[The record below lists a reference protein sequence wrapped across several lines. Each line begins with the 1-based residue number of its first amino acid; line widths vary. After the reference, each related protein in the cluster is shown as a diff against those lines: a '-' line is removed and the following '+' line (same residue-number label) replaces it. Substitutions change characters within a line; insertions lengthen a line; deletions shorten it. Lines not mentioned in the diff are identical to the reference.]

1 MWEKIMNVILLVSII
16 LGVSA
21 QNIIK
26 KPYTLKSGG
35 KGAFLFS
42 MFSSLAAMLFFVVTS
57 GGFKFDIGFVPYA
70 LGFALSYGAATVF
83 SVLATA
89 CGSLSLTAL
98 IISFSLMIPTF
109 YGLIFLND
117 PISVGLIP
125 GLLLLA
131 ISLVLINKTS
141 ESVKITRRWVI
152 YVFLAFVGNGM
163 CSTVQKMQQ
172 VAFDGAY
179 KNEFMIVALLA
190 VTFSMGIIS
199 LVKEKR
205 DIKVCAHIGWYL
217 ALGCGVMNGVV
228 NLFVMLLS
236 ARMPVSLMFPLVSAG
251 GIVITYLVSRFI
263 YKEKLTKLQLV
274 GFVLGTASVVLLN
287 I

>member
-1 MWEKIMNVILLVSII
+1 MNAVLLISII

-26 KPYTLKSGG
+26 KPYTQKSGG
-35 KGAFLFS
+35 KGAFIFGSL
-42 MFSSLAAMLFFVVTS
+42 SSFAAMLFFVVTS
-57 GGFKFDIGFVPYA
+57 GGFAWEPGLIPYA
-70 LGFALSYGAATVF
+70 LGFALSYGTSTVF

-89 CGSLSLTAL
+89 SGSLSLTAL
-98 IISFSLMIPTF
+98 IVSFSLMIPTF

-131 ISLVLINKTS
+131 VSLVLINKRT
-141 ESVKITRRWVI
+141 ESVKITRKWLI
-152 YVFLAFVGNGM
+152 FVFLAFIGNGM

-172 VAFDGAY
+172 VAYNGKY
-179 KNEFMIVALLA
+179 KNEFMIIALASVVIGLLIA
-190 VTFSMGIIS
+190 S
-199 LVKEKR
+199 LITERKEIVR
-205 DIKVCAHIGWYL
+205 CAKCGWYF
-217 ALGCGVMNGVV
+217 ALGCGIMNGIV

-263 YKEKLTKLQLV
+263 YKEILTKTQLV

>member
-1 MWEKIMNVILLVSII
+1 MNALLLISII

-26 KPYTLKSGG
+26 KPYTQKSGG
-35 KGAFLFS
+35 KGAFIFGA
-42 MFSSLAAMLFFVVTS
+42 FSSFAAMLFFVVTS
-57 GGFKFDIGFVPYA
+57 GGFKLEAGLVPYA
-70 LGFALSYGAATVF
+70 LGFALSYGAAVVF

-109 YGLIFLND
+109 YGLIFLGD
-117 PISVGLIP
+117 PIGVGLIP
-125 GLLLLA
+125 GLLLLV
-131 ISLVLINKTS
+131 ISLVLINKKS
-141 ESVKITRRWVI
+141 VSVKITRKWLV
-152 YVFLAFVGNGM
+152 YVFFAFVGNGM

-179 KNEFMIVALLA
+179 KNEFMIIALAA
-190 VTFSMGIIS
+190 VVFGLLIVS
-199 LVKEKR
+199 LITERADIVK
-205 DIKVCAHIGWYL
+205 CAKLGWYL
-217 ALGCGVMNGVV
+217 ALGCGIMNGVV

-236 ARMPVSLMFPLVSAG
+236 ARMPVSVMFPLVSAG

-263 YKEKLTKLQLV
+263 YKEKLTKIQLI
-274 GFVLGTASVVLLN
+274 GFALGTASVVLLN

>member
-1 MWEKIMNVILLVSII
+1 MNAVLLISII

-26 KPYTLKSGG
+26 KPYTQKNSG
-35 KGAFLFS
+35 KGAFIFGAL
-42 MFSSLAAMLFFVVTS
+42 SSIAAMLFFVITS
-57 GGFKFDIGFVPYA
+57 GGFRWESGLVPYA
-70 LGFALSYGAATVF
+70 LGFALSYGTSTVF

-89 CGSLSLTAL
+89 SGSLSLTAL

-117 PISVGLIP
+117 PVSVGLVP
-125 GLLLLA
+125 GLILLA
-131 ISLVLINKTS
+131 ASLVLINLKS
-141 ESVKITRRWVI
+141 DSIKITPKWLL

-179 KNEFMIVALLA
+179 KNEFMIIALLS
-190 VTFSMGIIS
+190 VCVGLMTVS
-199 LVKEKR
+199 LFTEKN
-205 DIKVCAHIGWYL
+205 DIKLCIKNGWYF
-217 ALGCGVMNGVV
+217 ALPCGIMNGAV

-251 GIVITYLVSRFI
+251 GIVITYFVSRFI
-263 YKEKLTKLQLV
+263 YKEKLTKLQLI
-274 GFVLGTASVVLLN
+274 GFVLGTVSVVLLN

>member
-1 MWEKIMNVILLVSII
+1 MNAVLLISII

-26 KPYTLKSGG
+26 KPYTQKSGG
-35 KGAFLFS
+35 KGAFIFGTLSSFS
-42 MFSSLAAMLFFVVTS
+42 AMLFFVVTS
-57 GGFKFDIGFVPYA
+57 GGFTWESGLIPYA
-70 LGFALSYGAATVF
+70 LGFALSYGTSTVF

-89 CGSLSLTAL
+89 SGSLSLTAL
-98 IISFSLMIPTF
+98 IVSFSLMIPTF
-109 YGLIFLND
+109 YGLIFLKD

-131 ISLVLINKTS
+131 ISLVLINKKS
-141 ESVKITRRWVI
+141 DSVKITRKWLI
-152 YVFLAFVGNGM
+152 FVFLAFVGNGM

-179 KNEFMIVALLA
+179 KNEFMIIALASVVIGLLTA
-190 VTFSMGIIS
+190 S
-199 LVKEKR
+199 LITERK
-205 DIKVCAHIGWYL
+205 DIVRCAKCGWYF
-217 ALGCGVMNGVV
+217 ALGCGIMNGIV
-228 NLFVMLLS
+228 NLFVMILS

-263 YKEKLTKLQLV
+263 YKEMLTKTQLV

>member
-1 MWEKIMNVILLVSII
+1 MNAILLISII

-26 KPYTLKSGG
+26 KPYTQKSDG
-35 KGAFLFS
+35 KGAFIFGT
-42 MFSSLAAMLFFVVTS
+42 MSSFAAMLFFVISS
-57 GGFKFDIGFVPYA
+57 GGFKWEAGIIPYA
-70 LGFALSYGAATVF
+70 LGFALSYGMATVF

-89 CGSLSLTAL
+89 NGSLSLTAL

-117 PISVGLIP
+117 PISVGLVP
-125 GLLLLA
+125 GLALLA
-131 ISLVLINKTS
+131 TSLVLINKKS
-141 ESVKITRRWVI
+141 DSVKITRKWLV

-179 KNEFMIVALLA
+179 KNEFMIIALASVVIGLLI
-190 VTFSMGIIS
+190 VSLISEHTTIIKC
-199 LVKEKR
+199 VK
-205 DIKVCAHIGWYL
+205 VGWYL
-217 ALGCGVMNGVV
+217 ALPCGIMNGVV

-251 GIVITYLVSRFI
+251 GIVITYFVSRFV
-263 YKEKLTKLQLV
+263 YKEKLTKVQLI
-274 GFVLGTASVVLLN
+274 GFVLGVGSVILLN

>member
-1 MWEKIMNVILLVSII
+1 MNVVLLISII

-26 KPYTLKSGG
+26 KPYTQKNGG
-35 KGAFLFS
+35 KGTFLFS
-42 MFSSLAAMLFFVVTS
+42 MLSSFAAMLFFVVTS
-57 GGFKFDIGFVPYA
+57 GGFEFEIGFVPYS
-70 LGFALSYGAATVF
+70 LGFALSYGTSTVF
-83 SVLATA
+83 SVLATS

-117 PISVGLIP
+117 PIGVGLIP
-125 GLLLLA
+125 GILLLLV
-131 ISLVLINKTS
+131 SLVLINKTS
-141 ESVKITRRWVI
+141 ESVKITRKWLVC
-152 YVFLAFVGNGM
+152 VFLAFIGNGM

-172 VAFDGAY
+172 VAFEGKY
-179 KNEFMIVALLA
+179 KNEFMIIALLSVSA
-190 VTFSMGIIS
+190 SMAILS
-199 LVKEKR
+199 LIRENK
-205 DIKVCAHIGWYL
+205 DIKRCARGGWYF
-217 ALGCGVMNGVV
+217 ALGCGIMNGAV

-263 YKEKLTKLQLV
+263 YKEKLTKVQLV

-287 I
+287 L